1 MNLPP
6 DYHPEFGSIIDALVE
21 VAHIGSVDA
30 LLRRMM
36 AGLEER
42 PHVAAARL
50 WLIDQCDQHKLCV
63 LQPECAKRDTG
74 TSFP

>member
-30 LLRRMM
+30 LLRRVM
-36 AGLEER
+36 AGLNGLTWR
-42 PHVAAARL
+42 P
-50 WLIDQCDQHKLCV
+50 
-63 LQPECAKRDTG
+63 PG
-74 TSFP
+74 FG